1 MAKIYLDY
9 AATTPTLPEVAEAMR
24 PYFREMY
31 GNPSSVHS
39 MGAETRDAIEAAR
52 SQVASLIRCQPA
64 EVVFTG
70 CGTESN
76 NFTIKGV
83 AFASQGKGNHIIT
96 TPIEHHA
103 VLEPCKF
110 LKSMGFETTILPV
123 DSGGLVDPDDVKKA
137 ITGKTL
143 LVSIMHANNE
153 VGTIQPIGEIGKIT
167 REAGVYFHVDAVQ
180 TFGHLPVDV
189 DKLGVDF
196 LSASAHKLY
205 GPKGVGML
213 YIRPGTNIVQ
223 LLHGGEQEEGRR
235 AGTENVPGIVGF
247 GKAVEVAKKHMDEES
262 RILTLMRDRLIN
274 TILGGMSDVYL
285 NGHPTKRLPNNVNF
299 SFDFIEGESI
309 LMYLDAEGMC
319 ASTGSACSSASS
331 EPSHV
336 LMALGIP
343 IERARGSLR
352 LTLGKYTSDS
362 DIDKV
367 LEALPRIVGKLR
379 EMSPLVKEK
388 CGWIKYL

>member
-9 AATTPTLPEVAEAMR
+9 AATTPALPEVTEAMR

-39 MGAETRDAIEAAR
+39 MGAEAKDAVEAAR
-52 SQVASLIRCQPA
+52 AQVASLIHCQPA
-64 EVVFTG
+64 EVIFTG

-76 NFTIKGV
+76 NYAIKGV
-83 AFASQGKGNHIIT
+83 AFANRNRGNHIIT
-96 TPIEHHA
+96 TPIEHHS
-103 VLEPCKF
+103 VLEPCRF

-123 DSGGLVDPDDVKKA
+123 DSTGLVDPDDVRKA
-137 ITGKTL
+137 ITKNTL
-143 LVSIMHANNE
+143 LVLVMHANNE
-153 VGTIQPIGEIGKIT
+153 VGTVQPIEEIGKVT

-180 TFGHLPVDV
+180 SFGHLPIDV
-189 DKLGVDF
+189 DKLGVDL

-213 YIRPGTNIVQ
+213 YIRPGAKIDQ

-247 GKAVEVAKKHMDEES
+247 GRAVEVARRDMDEEA
-262 RILTLMRDRLIN
+262 RILTLMRNRLIKS
-274 TILGGMSDVYL
+274 ILDSIGDVYL
-285 NGHPTKRLPNNVNF
+285 NGHLTKRLPNNANF

-309 LMYLDAEGMC
+309 LMYLDAEGIC

-336 LMALGIP
+336 LTALGIP

-352 LTLGKYTSDS
+352 LTLGKFTTDS
-362 DIDKV
+362 DIAKV

-379 EMSPLVKEK
+379 EMSPLVKER